1 MHLDLSD
8 LDLFAAVARRRSF
21 RAAARDLR
29 ISPSRL
35 SERLRDL
42 ETRLGVRL
50 LNRTTRSVSPTAA
63 GAALLE
69 SIVPALDSIGAA
81 VARLG
86 EAGDEPAGP
95 LRINAPSP
103 IAELVLAPRL
113 AGFVLA
119 YPRVRLDLVIEEGLV
134 DIVAGGFDAGAR
146 YDESIAKDMIAV
158 PIGPPQRFALV
169 AAPALLERVGS
180 PAHPRDLVGMPA
192 ILHRFPS
199 GRTAEWEFE
208 RGEER
213 MIVRPAHPIVCGGVR
228 VELALA
234 EGGAG
239 FLATFAE
246 WARPGIDSGRLVSLF
261 EDWLPPFPGARLY
274 YSSRR
279 HMPPALR
286 AFVDFMRWRG

>member
-1 MHLDLSD
+1 MAYDLSD

-21 RAAARDLR
+21 RAAAADLR

-42 ETRLGVRL
+42 EAGLGVRL

-69 SIVPALDSIGAA
+69 TLVPALQGIDAA

-86 EAGDEPAGP
+86 ETADAPAGP
-95 LRINAPSP
+95 LRINAPGS

-113 AGFVLA
+113 AAFVLA
-119 YPRVRLDLVIEEGLV
+119 FPRIQLDLVVEESFV
-134 DIVAGGFDAGAR
+134 DIVAEGFDAGAR
-146 YDESIAKDMIAV
+146 YDESIARDMIAV
-158 PIGPPQRFALV
+158 PIGPPQSFALV
-169 AAPALLERVGS
+169 ASPALIERVGR
-180 PAHPRDLVGMPA
+180 PDHPRALTDLPA

-199 GRTAEWEFE
+199 GRIVDWMFE
-208 RGEER
+208 RGDER
-213 MIVRPAHPIVCGGVR
+213 IAIRPARATICGNIA
-228 VELALA
+228 VERALA

-239 FLATFAE
+239 FLATFE
-246 WARPGIDSGRLVSLF
+246 DWLRPGIESGRLVRLF
-261 EDWLPPFPGARLY
+261 EDWLPPFTGAHLY